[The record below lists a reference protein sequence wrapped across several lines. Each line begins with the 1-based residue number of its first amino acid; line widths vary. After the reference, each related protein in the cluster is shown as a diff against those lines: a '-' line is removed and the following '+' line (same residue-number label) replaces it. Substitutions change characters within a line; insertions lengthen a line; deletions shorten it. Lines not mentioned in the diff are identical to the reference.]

1 MAFIFTRRSP
11 ILAGLH
17 LADHRIWEDVRMK
30 KLIGALGILTLTAV
44 VGCGPNMQQINES
57 SDKAEASATR
67 AEAAAKSAEDA
78 AAQAEAAAK
87 KAEEAAAGAEDAVHK
102 ANDAVAR
109 LEAAFATSV
118 TK

>member
-1 MAFIFTRRSP
+1 
-11 ILAGLH
+11 
-17 LADHRIWEDVRMK
+17 MK
-30 KLIGALGILTLTAV
+30 TLVSLLGILTIGALM
-44 VGCGPNMQQINES
+44 VGCGPDMAQINS
-57 SDKAEASATR
+57 NSDKAEGSATR

-78 AAQAEAAAK
+78 EAQAEAAAK
-87 KAEEAAAGAEDAVHK
+87 KAEDAAAGAEDAVHK

>member
-1 MAFIFTRRSP
+1 
-11 ILAGLH
+11 
-17 LADHRIWEDVRMK
+17 MK
-30 KLIGALGILTLTAV
+30 KLASALGILTIAV
-44 VGCGPNMQQINES
+44 LMAGCGPNMEQINAS
-57 SDKAEASATR
+57 NDKAENSATR
-67 AEAAAKSAEDA
+67 AEAAAKSAEDS
-78 AAQAEAAAK
+78 AAQAEASAK